1 MDAMNL
7 PRVAT
12 PPGEP
17 PPAWARI
24 LDSLH
29 HTFLPVVKM
38 RTGRVHGV
46 EAVLGGFEHTPFAD
60 AADLIESADAEGC
73 LAAVQAAL
81 HRRAIDACRRD
92 GGRWPDRLFLNID
105 VRALER
111 LPATWRP
118 TDPAAGPIV
127 VLEIAQRVGG
137 PAGGRPTGDVETLI
151 QRLRDGGVG
160 VGLDDFGS
168 GFAGPRLLYV
178 AQPDYVKID
187 SFFIA
192 GIDRDLRKRAI
203 VHALIGYAHTLGVL
217 VVAQGVSAASEFYLL
232 RDLGCDFAQG
242 EAVGPAVRDVA
253 EIGETAPLVEALN
266 RQDRRKPRD
275 QGRLIEVIERLE
287 PLPDDSPKARLLDY
301 FRVHDSQSIAPV
313 VNAEHRPI
321 GLVRER
327 DLKRFV
333 YSRFGNELLRN
344 RGLGNTLGRLIVA
357 TPICDIATPLDQ
369 VVEAFSSEEASD
381 GIIIVEGG
389 EYAGFLSPAAL
400 LRLVHER
407 NITIAKDQNP
417 LTLLPGNAAIV
428 RHIEQALADQGR
440 FHLLVYLD
448 FDNFKPFNDH
458 YGFRQGDRA
467 ILMFAERLKTL
478 AATGDSFAGHI
489 GGDDFFLALHGGGEP
504 QAVARVR
511 ELLEQFRS
519 DAESLYDA
527 AARDQGG
534 IVAKDRYGNLRLHPM
549 LTVSGV
555 AIAVA
560 EGAHGLNPDL
570 LNAAIAARKGEAKAR
585 PDKLCVARAEG

>member
-118 TDPAAGPIV
+118 TAPAAGPIV

-203 VHALIGYAHTLGVL
+203 VHALIGYAGSTVRAAEMFHETFPNLGLTVL
-217 VVAQGVSAASEFYLL
+217 VDYFGREVSDGLEVCRRFPELAASGKLSVRLDTPGGRFVEGLDPPGSYAVLERHAPHSIRGYRDETQLRYLIGTGVSAA
-232 RDLGCDFAQG
+232 
-242 EAVGPAVRDVA
+242 AVYHMREKLDDAGFPAVKIVVSSGFNPAKCHVMA
-253 EIGETAPLVEALN
+253 EANAPIDIIGTGSYLPERWTETYATADIIEYDGEKRVKVGREFLF
-266 RQDRRKPRD
+266 RKD
-275 QGRLIEVIERLE
+275 
-287 PLPDDSPKARLLDY
+287 
-301 FRVHDSQSIAPV
+301 
-313 VNAEHRPI
+313 
-321 GLVRER
+321 
-327 DLKRFV
+327 
-333 YSRFGNELLRN
+333 
-344 RGLGNTLGRLIVA
+344 
-357 TPICDIATPLDQ
+357 
-369 VVEAFSSEEASD
+369 
-381 GIIIVEGG
+381 
-389 EYAGFLSPAAL
+389 
-400 LRLVHER
+400 
-407 NITIAKDQNP
+407 
-417 LTLLPGNAAIV
+417 
-428 RHIEQALADQGR
+428 
-440 FHLLVYLD
+440 
-448 FDNFKPFNDH
+448 
-458 YGFRQGDRA
+458 
-467 ILMFAERLKTL
+467 
-478 AATGDSFAGHI
+478 
-489 GGDDFFLALHGGGEP
+489 
-504 QAVARVR
+504 
-511 ELLEQFRS
+511 
-519 DAESLYDA
+519 
-527 AARDQGG
+527 
-534 IVAKDRYGNLRLHPM
+534 
-549 LTVSGV
+549 
-555 AIAVA
+555 
-560 EGAHGLNPDL
+560 
-570 LNAAIAARKGEAKAR
+570 
-585 PDKLCVARAEG
+585 